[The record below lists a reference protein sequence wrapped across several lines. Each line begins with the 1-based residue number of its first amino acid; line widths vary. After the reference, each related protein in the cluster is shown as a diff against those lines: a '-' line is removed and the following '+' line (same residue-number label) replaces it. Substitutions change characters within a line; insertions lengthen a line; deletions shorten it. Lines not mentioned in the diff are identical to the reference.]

1 MRFRLFL
8 GTNELRNVT
17 LKNVA
22 VLDHPPQQ
30 AAYSHS
36 APVGKP
42 LLKAPPFALTVP
54 TVLRCPMAGV
64 AIRDRSNAAVAKN
77 FVPMLFYN
85 SFVVIRCYADELP
98 TNCRRTEE
106 RQSAKERSAVVKRRG
121 CPISFGALSFFCKKL
136 QFYFAMLDIFRIF
149 AFVNQYDNPWQR

>member
-22 VLDHPPQQ
+22 VLDHPPPQ

-106 RQSAKERSAVVKRRG
+106 RQSAKERSAVVKRTG
-121 CPISFGALSFFCKKL
+121 KGVFSFPGSGLSVGRWV
-136 QFYFAMLDIFRIF
+136 YMLR
-149 AFVNQYDNPWQR
+149 VTQTLTLMVLSSMVGS